1 MSVTVNAKRSTVAI
15 TVAAVLLGVL
25 AVGAVSSLTG
35 SVPDF
40 SELTVGPER
49 KGEFFAFVHPLVES
63 ENARVLRQR
72 QKLQMLDR
80 EDAIGWL
87 ERRWIAGLAR
97 EYGVDT
103 GDIQPAAV
111 VDRLL
116 YHVDLVPESLALA
129 QAAKE
134 SGWGTSRFAREGNN
148 LFGEWC
154 YEQGCGVVPSNR
166 ADGRDHEVERF
177 STPAKSVRSYIRNIN
192 THNSSKGFR
201 DARAARRAMD
211 EAPSGLALAT
221 ELAPYSERRLDYVEE
236 LISLIEAND
245 LTRFDTSSDQAEQ

>member
-1 MSVTVNAKRSTVAI
+1 MNATVNARRRTVEI
-15 TVAAVLLGVL
+15 TVAALLLGVL
-25 AVGAVSSLTG
+25 AVGALSSLTS

-40 SELTVGPER
+40 SEFTAGPDR
-49 KGEFFAFVHPLVES
+49 KSEFFAFVHPLVES

-72 QKLQMLDR
+72 QKLESLDR

-87 ERRWIAGLAR
+87 ERRWLAGLAR

-103 GDIQPAAV
+103 ADMQPAAV

-116 YHVDLVPESLALA
+116 HHVDIVPESLALA

-134 SGWGTSRFAREGNN
+134 SGWGTSRFTLEGNN

-154 YEQGCGVVPSNR
+154 YKQGCGVVPSKR

-177 STPAKSVRSYIRNIN
+177 STPAKSVGSYIRNIN
-192 THNSSKGFR
+192 THDSYEAFR
-201 DARAARRAMD
+201 DARAAQRAMS
-211 EAPSGLALAT
+211 ETLSGLALAT

-236 LISLIEAND
+236 LVSLIKTND
-245 LTRFDTSSDQAEQ
+245 LARFDASFDQAEK